1 MGFGDV
7 KLMLTLGA
15 FLGWPGALFSI
26 AAGSVVGAF
35 CGVAL
40 LALRRVDE
48 AGRIPFGPYLA
59 AGAMLW
65 VFAGPAAVDLLLR
78 R

>member
-7 KLMLTLGA
+7 KFMLTLGA

-26 AAGSVVGAF
+26 GAGSVIGAF
-35 CGVAL
+35 AGVLL
-40 LALRRVDE
+40 LAAGRLGE

-59 AGAMLW
+59 AGALLW
-65 VFAGPAAVDLLLR
+65 IAAGPDLVRWCFLR
-78 R
+78 

>member
-1 MGFGDV
+1 
-7 KLMLTLGA
+7 MLTLGA

-26 AAGSVVGAF
+26 AAGSVVGAV

-59 AGAMLW
+59 AGALLW
-65 VFAGPAAVDLLLR
+65 VFAGTEVVDFLLR